1 MGMWGLAS
9 FRGEEIFVGVE
20 HLDAGGIGVR
30 SLPLKFI
37 EGDEAAQFD
46 VFSLVDHA
54 HASAAKFLDNAVVR
68 DGLAD
73 HVLIDQQIVYW

>member
-1 MGMWGLAS
+1 MWGLAS

-30 SLPLKFI
+30 SLPLLLKFI

-46 VFSLVDHA
+46 VLSLDHA